1 MQVFAFCTLRSLE
14 ESPSTSRNVTFQRHV
29 LYRNLELSSLVIF
42 VASKRSNST
51 AEVILSSFRLRAA
64 SEGGERTRTD
74 QVEVSA
80 VTTPTE
86 TFQHDALILATWAR
100 SRDYLS
106 AQGFVARHIRNT
118 RSADARSHRRP
129 AGPVPMLG
137 RCSQAI
143 CHPRLKKWSG
153 EALPPPAEQ
162 NSACHVAYKQRCARY
177 GAQVRTRPSCR
188 RSAAS

>member
-14 ESPSTSRNVTFQRHV
+14 ETPSTSRNVTFQRHV

-64 SEGGERTRTD
+64 YEGGERARTD

-80 VTTPTE
+80 VTVPAGRPKISNTM
-86 TFQHDALILATWAR
+86 R
-100 SRDYLS
+100 SLWHHGHAKSSRVYLS
-106 AQGFVARHIRNT
+106 AQGFVARYIRNT

-129 AGPVPMLG
+129 EGPVPMLG
-137 RCSQAI
+137 TCSQAI
-143 CHPRLKKWSG
+143 CHPRQEMKW
-153 EALPPPAEQ
+153 
-162 NSACHVAYKQRCARY
+162 
-177 GAQVRTRPSCR
+177 
-188 RSAAS
+188 